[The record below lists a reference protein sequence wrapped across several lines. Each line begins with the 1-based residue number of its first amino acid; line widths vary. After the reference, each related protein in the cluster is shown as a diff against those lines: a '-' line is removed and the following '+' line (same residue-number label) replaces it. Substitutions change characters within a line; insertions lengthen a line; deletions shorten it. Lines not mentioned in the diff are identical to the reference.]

1 MESPATATENPNWK
15 QMQEVTAKLRQT
27 EKQAERIKD
36 TILRS
41 KQAICTLTASPVSRT
56 RAQIH

>member
-36 TILRS
+36 M
-41 KQAICTLTASPVSRT
+41 TLCSMQFWLARLP
-56 RAQIH
+56 Q